1 VIPFQGNIRV
11 FVGLERVDM
20 RKSFD
25 GLSREV
31 ERQICLSPLA
41 GHLYVFL
48 GRNPRRAKML
58 LFDRHGY
65 WIFYRRLERGT
76 FELPTGRPGETRME
90 IDAASLAAILD
101 GIDLRSIRRRVRY
114 HRPSVPTGEG
124 WRSRIGSDD
133 LVDGGVGA

>member
-1 VIPFQGNIRV
+1 MIPFQGNIRV

-31 ERQICLSPLA
+31 ERQVQLNPLA

-48 GRNPRRAKML
+48 GRNPRRMKML
-58 LFDRHGY
+58 LFDRHGF
-65 WIFYRRLERGT
+65 WIFYRRLERGS
-76 FELPTGRPGETRME
+76 FELPTGRPGETRVE

-101 GIDLRSIRRRVRY
+101 GIDLRSIRRRLRY
-114 HRPSVPTGEG
+114 QRPAAPAAEV
-124 WRSRIGSDD
+124 
-133 LVDGGVGA
+133 

>member
-1 VIPFQGNIRV
+1 MIPFQGNIRV

-31 ERQICLSPLA
+31 ERQIQLNPLA

-48 GRNPRRAKML
+48 GRNPRRMKML
-58 LFDRHGY
+58 LFDRHGF
-65 WIFYRRLERGT
+65 WIFYRRLERGS
-76 FELPTGRPGETRME
+76 FELPTGRPGETRVE

-101 GIDLRSIRRRVRY
+101 GIDLRSIRRRLRY
-114 HRPSVPTGEG
+114 QRPAAP
-124 WRSRIGSDD
+124 
-133 LVDGGVGA
+133 VDEA